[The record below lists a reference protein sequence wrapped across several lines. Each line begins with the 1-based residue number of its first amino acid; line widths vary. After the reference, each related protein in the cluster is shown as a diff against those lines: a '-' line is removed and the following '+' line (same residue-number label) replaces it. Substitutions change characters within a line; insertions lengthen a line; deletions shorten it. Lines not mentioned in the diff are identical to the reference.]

1 MNKKAESFK
10 KYLEDNKIEVFQ
22 VEEAKDEINSVAFR
36 SQIDVDG
43 QMLPAVLITDDT
55 VFTFIRVLV
64 APKANSKNEKSNLYK
79 TLNDLSAKYKPFKFY
94 VTEDDALVLDCS
106 LLTVGDELN
115 GDLVYG
121 MFELMIKHLT
131 EGDYKAIMK
140 EVWL

>member
-64 APKANSKNEKSNLYK
+64 APKANSQNEKSNLYK

>member
-10 KYLEDNKIEVFQ
+10 KYLKDNKIEVFQ

-64 APKANSKNEKSNLYK
+64 APKANSQNEKSNLYK